1 MSIEIQTEVWR
12 YSKSKG
18 SQRLLLIAIADN
30 CNTESRTAWP
40 TTAYLANK
48 TLLTQRSIHR
58 LVAELEELGELEI
71 ARNRGRN
78 RSNLYRIP
86 RFDATQGDI
95 TGEEN
100 MTSFHIFDD
109 PSYVDDEFV
118 TNGDLATSDEF
129 VPELKCE
136 ILSDQSEIL
145 SDQSEILSG
154 SNLKSCQ
161 IESEISATSNHQEP
175 SIEPL
180 IEPSLTIR
188 GDLTIPDPL
197 PEFYEI
203 LINLD
208 HWGGWSLEHC
218 RAWLKKHGLSESQAL
233 REASGL
239 RTWLD
244 DQKDQL
250 ELYEQ
255 TVASNKPWKGAT
267 PKPRNKDPW
276 RRFVT
281 FMLDRSRNDSALVN
295 GRAIPNLTP
304 LGRAIRTNNGQV
316 DMEELAREIAE
327 RKEATH

>member
-1 MSIEIQTEVWR
+1 
-12 YSKSKG
+12 
-18 SQRLLLIAIADN
+18 
-30 CNTESRTAWP
+30 
-40 TTAYLANK
+40 
-48 TLLTQRSIHR
+48 
-58 LVAELEELGELEI
+58 
-71 ARNRGRN
+71 
-78 RSNLYRIP
+78 LYV
-86 RFDATQGDI
+86 
-95 TGEEN
+95 
-100 MTSFHIFDD
+100 S
-109 PSYVDDEFV
+109 DEFV
-118 TNGDLATSDEF
+118 PDDDLATSDEF
-129 VPELKCE
+129 VPEIKCDILSDQSE

-161 IESEISATSNHQEP
+161 GHGDIPATSNHKEP

-188 GDLTIPDPL
+188 RDLTIPDPL

-281 FMLDRSRNDSALVN
+281 FMLDRSRDDSAPVN
-295 GRAIPNLTP
+295 GNQSADKFGI
-304 LGRAIRTNNGQV
+304 
-316 DMEELAREIAE
+316 ARRQQLE
-327 RKEATH
+327 RIKGG

>member
-12 YSKSKG
+12 YSRSKG

-40 TTAYLANK
+40 TTAYLAGK

-78 RSNLYRIP
+78 RSNLYRI
-86 RFDATQGDI
+86 RRYNMVQDDI
-95 TGEEN
+95 KEDPEN
-100 MTSFHIFDD
+100 VTSFHILED

-118 TNGDLATSDEF
+118 PDGDSATSDEF
-129 VPELKCE
+129 VPELKC
-136 ILSDQSEIL
+136 DIL

-161 IESEISATSNHQEP
+161 GHGDIPATSNHKEP
-175 SIEPL
+175 SIEPS

-281 FMLDRSRNDSALVN
+281 FMLDRSRDDSAPVN
-295 GRAIPNLTP
+295 GNQSADKFGI
-304 LGRAIRTNNGQV
+304 
-316 DMEELAREIAE
+316 ARRQQLE
-327 RKEATH
+327 RIKGG

>member
-1 MSIEIQTEVWR
+1 VSIEIQTEVWR

-40 TTAYLANK
+40 TTAYLAGK

-95 TGEEN
+95 SVEEN
-100 MTSFHIFDD
+100 VTSFHILDD
-109 PSYVDDEFV
+109 PSYVVDEFV
-118 TNGDLATSDEF
+118 PDDDLATSDEF
-129 VPELKCE
+129 VTELKC
-136 ILSDQSEIL
+136 DIL

-161 IESEISATSNHQEP
+161 IHGDIPATSNHQ
-175 SIEPL
+175 EPL
-180 IEPSLTIR
+180 IEPSLTVS

-197 PEFYEI
+197 PEWWEI
-203 LINLD
+203 LQSIP
-208 HWGGWSLEHC
+208 
-218 RAWLKKHGLSESQAL
+218 RLSEKITFEKADAKRVEKGYSTELAL
-233 REASGL
+233 AMAEELKAHPLSKQKDRDIYQ
-239 RTWLD
+239 TWL
-244 DQKDQL
+244 
-250 ELYEQ
+250 
-255 TVASNKPWKGAT
+255 NWC
-267 PKPRNKDPW
+267 
-276 RRFVT
+276 RR
-281 FMLDRSRNDSALVN
+281 DN
-295 GRAIPNLTP
+295 GRGIPNPTP
-304 LGRAIRTNNGQV
+304 LGRAIRTNNAQV

-327 RKEATH
+327 RKEATQ

>member
-1 MSIEIQTEVWR
+1 VSIEIQTEVWR

-71 ARNRGRN
+71 YRNRGRN

-86 RFDATQGDI
+86 RFDATQDDI
-95 TGEEN
+95 AVEEN
-100 MTSFHIFDD
+100 VTSFHILDE
-109 PSYVDDEFV
+109 PLYV
-118 TNGDLATSDEF
+118 SDEF
-129 VPELKCE
+129 VPEIKCD

-161 IESEISATSNHQEP
+161 IESEISATSNHKEP
-175 SIEPL
+175 SIEPSL
-180 IEPSLTIR
+180 EPSLTVR

-281 FMLDRSRNDSALVN
+281 FMLDRSRDDSAPVN
-295 GRAIPNLTP
+295 GNQSADKFGI
-304 LGRAIRTNNGQV
+304 
-316 DMEELAREIAE
+316 ARRQQLE
-327 RKEATH
+327 RIKGG

>member
-40 TTAYLANK
+40 TTAYLAGK

-95 TGEEN
+95 SVEEN
-100 MTSFHIFDD
+100 VTSFHILDD

-118 TNGDLATSDEF
+118 PDDDLATSDEF
-129 VPELKCE
+129 VLEIKC
-136 ILSDQSEIL
+136 DIL

-161 IESEISATSNHQEP
+161 GHGDIPATSNHQEP
-175 SIEPL
+175 SIEP
-180 IEPSLTIR
+180 SSTVSR
-188 GDLTIPDPL
+188 DLTIPDPL
-197 PEFYEI
+197 PEWWEI
-203 LINLD
+203 LRSIP
-208 HWGGWSLEHC
+208 
-218 RAWLKKHGLSESQAL
+218 RLSEKITFEKADAKRVEKGYSTELAL
-233 REASGL
+233 AMAEELKAHPLSKQKDRDIYQ
-239 RTWLD
+239 TWL
-244 DQKDQL
+244 
-250 ELYEQ
+250 
-255 TVASNKPWKGAT
+255 NWC
-267 PKPRNKDPW
+267 
-276 RRFVT
+276 RR
-281 FMLDRSRNDSALVN
+281 DN
-295 GRAIPNLTP
+295 GRGIPNPTP
-304 LGRAIRTNNGQV
+304 LGRAIRTNNAQV
-316 DMEELAREIAE
+316 DMEELEREIAE
-327 RKEATH
+327 RKEATQ